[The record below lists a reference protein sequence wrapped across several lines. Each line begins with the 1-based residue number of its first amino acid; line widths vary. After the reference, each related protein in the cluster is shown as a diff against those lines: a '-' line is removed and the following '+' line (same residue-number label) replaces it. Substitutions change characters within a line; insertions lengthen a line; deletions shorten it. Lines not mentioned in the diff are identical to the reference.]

1 MKTAWSA
8 PCAWPARLEKCCE
21 QRPLQ
26 RLDRPSAVCPKA
38 HAFRYRIGLL
48 YLDLDEQDAVL
59 GLSPLAGSSR
69 FAPFSFRESDYL
81 KTFTGN
87 GMRLIDAVR
96 QQVGEAI
103 GHAPQGSICL
113 LTQARSWGLA
123 FNPVSFFYCHEADG
137 QLAAI
142 LCEVTN
148 TPWRERYHYVLPAR
162 TPEDLRDF
170 HQHFAVA
177 KAFHVSPFLPRDLEY
192 RMSFSPAAQTA
203 WRAHGRLAG
212 RTESC
217 STPRST
223 CKREA
228 LDRASLHRYLRRFP
242 WMTAK
247 TCLAIYWQA
256 LRLLLKRTPIFA
268 HQAADGS
275 FQTATVPPKDRRH
288 EIL

>member
-1 MKTAWSA
+1 MNSA
-8 PCAWPARLEKCCE
+8 LYSGWIAHRRFA
-21 QRPLQ
+21 
-26 RLDRPSAVCPKA
+26 PKP

-59 GLSPLAGSSR
+59 GLSPFSGNSR

-81 KTFTGN
+81 KAYTGN
-87 GMRLIDAVR
+87 GTRLIDAVR
-96 QQVGEAI
+96 QLVSHAI
-103 GHAPQGSICL
+103 GHAPQGSVCL
-113 LTQARSWGLA
+113 LTQARSWGLS

-142 LCEVTN
+142 VCEVTN

-162 TPEDLRDF
+162 APENLGDF

-177 KAFHVSPFLPRDLEY
+177 KAFHVSPFLPPDLEY
-192 RMSFSPAAQTA
+192 RMSFSPAAKKIGVHMADWQGELKLFDAT
-203 WRAHGRLAG
+203 LNL
-212 RTESC
+212 
-217 STPRST
+217 
-223 CKREA
+223 KREA

-256 LRLLLKRTPIFA
+256 LRLLLKRAPIFT
-268 HQAADGS
+268 HHAADGS
-275 FQTATVPPKDRRH
+275 FQTAMVPPKDPRH